1 MNSELSTTIAR
12 WVYGL
17 PFAGFGAMHLL
28 LGSELNGYVPSF
40 LPGGVFWVYLTGVG
54 FLAASLSFLVERHVR
69 LAASLLGAMFLAFVL
84 TFDLPRLVTV
94 EGRDALLGA
103 TTNLLIDLAFAGSA
117 LLLAERYARK
127 RVSTGGDE
135 DDA

>member
-1 MNSELSTTIAR
+1 MSSDLSTTIAR
-12 WVYGL
+12 WLYGL

-54 FLAASLSFLVERHVR
+54 FLAASLSFVIERHVR
-69 LAASLLGAMFLAFVL
+69 LAASLLGAMFLAFVV
-84 TFDLPRLVTV
+84 TFDLPRLFTV
-94 EGRDALLGA
+94 EGRDALLGV

-117 LLLAERYARK
+117 LLLSGRYARK
-127 RVSTGGDE
+127 QASRGSEDE
-135 DDA
+135 DA